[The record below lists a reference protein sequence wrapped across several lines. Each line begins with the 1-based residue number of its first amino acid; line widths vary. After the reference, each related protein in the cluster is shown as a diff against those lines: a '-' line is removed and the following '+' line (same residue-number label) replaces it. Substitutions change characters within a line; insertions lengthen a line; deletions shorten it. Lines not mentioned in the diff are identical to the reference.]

1 MACELGVVLGVPI
14 ALAERLD
21 LRVELEVVGLV
32 RIRWLVAFGQCRS
45 GVLRIFVLIP
55 RRSVVRVF
63 QIGSMLMRGID
74 ILLLV
79 GFDDTELIGLGCHLG
94 LCSLRRRIA
103 GVCLGGASHNPDDE
117 RRNRHSANHEK

>member
-1 MACELGVVLGVPI
+1 MACGLGVVLGVPI
-14 ALAERLD
+14 ALAESLD
-21 LRVELEVVGLV
+21 LREELEVVGLV

-63 QIGSMLMRGID
+63 QIESMLMGVD